1 LPKTQ
6 ESTFAHVSSKVYLMV
21 ILEKTFYM
29 GSVDTI
35 FCFKMTPSISIIIPT
50 LNEERGI
57 IETLKKITNL
67 DLDKEVLVVDGL
79 STDNTVKNAE
89 AYGAKIVIEKRKG
102 KGIAMATG
110 VKAAKS
116 NIICFLDGDGTYPP
130 RFIPK
135 MLQFIKN
142 CDVVVA
148 SRLLKKEGANDCMN
162 TFIHYRFFPFIFR
175 NYLRK
180 FKTSEPITG
189 MRLMRKETW
198 NKLNLRSNDFMIETE
213 MEVKMAKNKM
223 KVIEIPIPC
232 IKRIGRSKWDASW
245 GTLFKIRNYVREYEK
260 YLKDLVVIR
269 YTRLDA

>member
-1 LPKTQ
+1 MD
-6 ESTFAHVSSKVYLMV
+6 SVF
-21 ILEKTFYM
+21 EKTFYR
-29 GSVDTI
+29 GNTDRF
-35 FCFKMTPSISIIIPT
+35 FCFQMTPSISIILPT

-57 IETLKKITNL
+57 IETLQQINKL

-89 AYGAKIVIEKRKG
+89 AYGARIVIETQKG
-102 KGIAMATG
+102 KGVAMATG

-116 NIICFLDGDGTYPP
+116 DIICFLDGDGTYPP

-135 MLQFIKN
+135 MLELVKH

-148 SRLLKKEGANDCMN
+148 SRLLKKEGAYACMN
-162 TFIHYRFFPFIFR
+162 TFIHYQFFPIILSSF
-175 NYLRK
+175 LKK

-189 MRLMRKETW
+189 MRLMKKETW
-198 NKLNLRSNDFMIETE
+198 KKLNLSSHDFLIETE

-232 IKRIGRSKWDASW
+232 IKRIGRSKWDLSW
-245 GTLFKIRNYVREYEK
+245 GTLFKIRNYVKAYEN
-260 YLKDLVVIR
+260 YLQDLVVVR
-269 YTRLDA
+269 YL

>member
-1 LPKTQ
+1 
-6 ESTFAHVSSKVYLMV
+6 
-21 ILEKTFYM
+21 
-29 GSVDTI
+29 
-35 FCFKMTPSISIIIPT
+35 MTPSISIILPT

-57 IETLKKITNL
+57 IKTLKEINAL

-79 STDNTVKNAE
+79 STDNTVRNAE
-89 AYGAKIVIEKRKG
+89 AYGARVVMETRKG
-102 KGIAMATG
+102 KGVAMVTG

-135 MLQFIKN
+135 MLGLIKN

-148 SRLLKKEGANDCMN
+148 SRLLKKEGANACMN
-162 TFIHYRFFPFIFR
+162 TFIHYQFFPFIFKSF
-175 NYLRK
+175 LKK

-198 NKLNLRSNDFMIETE
+198 NKLNLSSHDFLIETE

-245 GTLFKIRNYVREYEK
+245 GTLFKIRNYVKQYEK
-260 YLKDLVVIR
+260 YLKDLVVVK
-269 YTRLDA
+269 YLYV